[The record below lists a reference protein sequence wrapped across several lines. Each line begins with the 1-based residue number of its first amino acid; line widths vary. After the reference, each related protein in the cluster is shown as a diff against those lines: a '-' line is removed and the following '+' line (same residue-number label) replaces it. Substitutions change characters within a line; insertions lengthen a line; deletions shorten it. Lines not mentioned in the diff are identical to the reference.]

1 MGSTEAGMKNVWLL
15 TICMTVLSIC
25 YTMLVPFLPVYL
37 LELGVPDNHAA
48 IWSGM
53 VFSVTFLVA
62 GIMAP
67 VWGRL
72 ADTRGKKPMAIR
84 AAILIGITYI
94 LTGVAGS
101 VRYPKLWGD
110 FEWDAAAAP
119 KPETANYMTMKADE
133 KTLEFKA
140 FLPDGKQFDE
150 VKLTK

>member
-37 LELGVPDNHAA
+37 LELGVPDNHAD

-72 ADTRGKKPMAIR
+72 ADTR
-84 AAILIGITYI
+84 
-94 LTGVAGS
+94 
-101 VRYPKLWGD
+101 
-110 FEWDAAAAP
+110 
-119 KPETANYMTMKADE
+119 
-133 KTLEFKA
+133 
-140 FLPDGKQFDE
+140 
-150 VKLTK
+150 